1 MTYANAVHRSPDHK
15 KYARMV
21 RATDPAT
28 LGVQMPEIDFWYSI
42 GSTYSFLTV
51 MRLDDWCAETNA
63 TVNWRPFN
71 VRTIMSAQQNIPFAG
86 KPVKSAYMWRD
97 IERRAA
103 KYRIHANLPAP
114 YPISN
119 LGLANQVALLGMQ
132 EDWGKEFT
140 QNLYRIWFEEGVEGG
155 SETALSEALL
165 RCQQDPRLIL
175 SRARSP
181 DCIAA
186 LDAQTEQATRLG
198 VFGAPSFVVSDEVFW
213 GDDRLDDALSWAR
226 VGHVV

>member
-1 MTYANAVHRSPDHK
+1 
-15 KYARMV
+15 
-21 RATDPAT
+21 
-28 LGVQMPEIDFWYSI
+28 MPEIDFWFSI
-42 GSTYSFLTV
+42 GSTYSFLTIS
-51 MRLDDWCAETNA
+51 RLDEWCAENNV

-71 VRTIMSAQQNIPFAG
+71 VRTVMSQQQNIPFAG

-103 KYRIHANLPAP
+103 KYHLHAKLPAP
-114 YPISN
+114 YPVSD
-119 LGLANQVALLGMQ
+119 LPLANQVALLGMT
-132 EDWGKEFT
+132 EDWGKTFV
-140 QNLYRIWFEEGVEGG
+140 QSLYRVWFEDGIEAG
-155 SETALSEALL
+155 SEVALSEALH

-181 DCIAA
+181 DTFEALETETERAIA
-186 LDAQTEQATRLG
+186 LG
-198 VFGAPSFVVSDEVFW
+198 VFGAPSFVVNGEVFW